1 MKSSLQSVSP
11 LSLGRAK
18 LWDFA
23 LSIFEVFMKKFN
35 ENQVA
40 FTIIS
45 RVTRCFLIWESR
57 QTGEA
62 RKRDNCNFNSNVILF
77 KINQL
82 EGWNLK
88 CINSFDHNFARSARI
103 EPSFCTVVK
112 LEKLNNFYLDC
123 FESYITKN
131 ASFESPGYLARA
143 RARARTAPRPRG
155 LGGLRPV
162 SRKKSKY
169 SSLRARAS
177 GSRKKFLVE
186 F

>member
-1 MKSSLQSVSP
+1 MGFCFIKFMLIYLIFLHFPSVILMKSSLQSVSP
-11 LSLGRAK
+11 LSLGRAI
-18 LWDFA
+18 WDFA

-155 LGGLRPV
+155 LGGLLPA
-162 SRKKSKY
+162 SRK
-169 SSLRARAS
+169 
-177 GSRKKFLVE
+177 
-186 F
+186 